1 MIQRKEGFT
10 LIELLVV
17 IAIIGLLASILV
29 PAVSSAL
36 TSAAMIQT
44 VSNGKAIYESAF
56 AGQMDE
62 VASGSSGYSSWP
74 EDGDFTTS
82 TEYFIDL
89 VTNGVMDVSFDFF
102 SAREVPGAKTSDPN
116 EFKAENNAWKLVLN
130 VDGCKDGTPFLFTR
144 NYACGGTIPTGT
156 GEIKEDDLTDSQY
169 KGKPFGAVGFV
180 VVQKGGAAK
189 KLVKKQRR
197 IEEFNSAGDPPSG
210 ITLTVVNP

>member
-62 VASGSSGYSSWP
+62 VASGSSAYSSWP
-74 EDGDFTTS
+74 EDGDFDTS
-82 TEYFIDL
+82 TDYFINL
-89 VTNGVMDVSFDFF
+89 VTNGIMDVSYDFF
-102 SAREVPGAKTSDPN
+102 AARDIPGAKSSKSED
-116 EFKAENNAWKLVLN
+116 FKAENNAWKLVLN

-144 NYACGGTIPTGT
+144 NYSCSQIPTDA
-156 GEIKEDDLTDSQY
+156 GEIKEEDLGDN
-169 KGKPFGAVGFV
+169 KGKPFGTVGLV

-197 IEEFNSAGDPPSG
+197 TEEFNAAGEPPSG
-210 ITLTVVNP
+210 ITLSVVNP